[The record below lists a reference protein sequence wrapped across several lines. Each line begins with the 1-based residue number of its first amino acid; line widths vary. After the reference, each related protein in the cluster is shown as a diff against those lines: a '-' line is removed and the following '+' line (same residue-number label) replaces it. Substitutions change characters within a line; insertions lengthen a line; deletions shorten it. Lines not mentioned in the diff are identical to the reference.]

1 MQEIPSPTPP
11 ALFNALYVLA
21 IAVAGVLGSLI
32 TSFINRKKVR
42 PEISVLEAGAEKT
55 RAEARKLDGET
66 INLFCNRI
74 DELVEINLELRKKI
88 DLCEIRSRHHEAQER
103 RMKALLM
110 LHGIKYS
117 EFDLPKT

>member
-42 PEISVLEAGAEKT
+42 PEISVLEAGAEKA